1 MNLRMRQAIVA
12 TLLCLIAATAAFAA
26 DIVVGQIV
34 DYESLDHDMSR
45 DFVAGAK
52 VYFDHV
58 NSQGGVN
65 GRRIVHLVRDGEG
78 DPRKSVALARELI
91 EKDRADVLFGFVGE
105 GLVSATLKSAEFK
118 GSRLALLAPVSG
130 AATAGPADRL
140 FYTRATYAAEARK
153 AVEQFRRQGLERFA
167 LLYVDT
173 DYGRAVRQ
181 AIHDEL
187 RAGRLALSL
196 ERPLRPDGQ
205 GAAAEARALGQLR
218 PQVVIVVADA
228 LALAEVIKTYRP
240 LDPGSLVVGLSMVN
254 HETLLQI
261 AGPVLARGTLLTQ
274 VVPDPLKTNSTVLRE
289 HIELMKRY
297 RDEPPSHLTL
307 EGFIAAK
314 VLVQAIRG
322 AGRDLSPAGITTAL
336 RAMPRVDLDESYVT
350 WLAAY
355 KRDANFVDVTFLRG
369 DGTLLH

>member
-1 MNLRMRQAIVA
+1 MSLRMRQAIVA
-12 TLLCLIAATAAFAA
+12 SLLCLLAATTAAA
-26 DIVVGQIV
+26 DIVVGQVV
-34 DYESLDHDMSR
+34 DYASLDHDMSR

-58 NSQGGVN
+58 NTQGGIN
-65 GRRIVHLVRDGEG
+65 GRRIVHLVRDSDG
-78 DPRKSVALARELI
+78 DPRKSLALARELI
-91 EKDRADVLFGFVGE
+91 AKDRADVLFGFVGE
-105 GLVSATLKSAEFK
+105 DLVSATLKSAEFK
-118 GSRLALLAPVSG
+118 ASRIALLAPVSG
-130 AATAGPADRL
+130 AATAGPADRV
-140 FYTRATYAAEARK
+140 FYTRASYAVEARK
-153 AVEQFRRQGLERFA
+153 AVEQFRAHGLERFA

-187 RAGRLALSL
+187 RASRLALSM

-205 GAAAEARALGQLR
+205 GAAAEAKALGQLK

-261 AGPVLARGTLLTQ
+261 SGPALAHGTLLTQ
-274 VVPDPLKTNSTVLRE
+274 VVPDPRKTNSTVLRE

-314 VLVQAIRG
+314 VLVQAIRS
-322 AGRDLSPAGITTAL
+322 AGRDLSAAGIAAAL
-336 RAMPRVDLDESYVT
+336 RGMPRVDLDENYVA
-350 WLAAY
+350 WLAAD

-369 DGTLLH
+369 NGTLLH